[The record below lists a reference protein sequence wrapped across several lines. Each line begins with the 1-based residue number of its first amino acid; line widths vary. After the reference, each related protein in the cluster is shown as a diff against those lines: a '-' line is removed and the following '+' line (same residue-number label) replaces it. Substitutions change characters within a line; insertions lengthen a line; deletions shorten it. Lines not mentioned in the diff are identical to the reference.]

1 MEAMTARPALPKLVF
16 SHANGFPGACYRKL
30 YDFLD
35 DDFNVLHV
43 DRFGHDPRYPV
54 TDGWL
59 HLREQ
64 LIDFIVGNAKE
75 PVIAVGHSLGGYLSL
90 MAAAMRPALFSAV
103 VLLDSTIPGAWKG
116 AALGMVKQFGLVD
129 RITPAGIT
137 LDRRREW
144 SSTEAVYRHFQGKAA
159 FRHFDPN
166 CLRDYATL
174 GTVPSSGGVRL
185 AFDPQVEYRIYR
197 GIPHDMARHLP
208 GLQVPAGFIGGR
220 QSVDIRRVGLGVT
233 RQHLRVSMV
242 DGGHLFP
249 FEHPRTA
256 AAAIC
261 DMIAMLGPGAR
272 SASV

>member
-1 MEAMTARPALPKLVF
+1 MTKRRALPTLVF

-35 DDFNVLHV
+35 DDFNILHL

-54 TDGWL
+54 TDGWP
-59 HLREQ
+59 HLRDQ
-64 LIDFIVGNAKE
+64 LIDFVTASAKE

-90 MAAAMRPALFSAV
+90 MAAESRPALFSAV

-144 SSTEAVYRHFQGKAA
+144 SSVDAVYRHFQGKAA

-166 CLRDYATL
+166 CLRDYAAL
-174 GTVPSSGGVRL
+174 GTVPSPGGVKL
-185 AFDPQVEYRIYR
+185 AFDPLVEYRIYR
-197 GIPHDMARHLP
+197 CIPHDMARLLP
-208 GLQVPAGFIGGR
+208 GLKVPGGFIGGR
-220 QSVDIRRVGLGVT
+220 QSADIQRVGLGIT

-256 AAAIC
+256 ANAIR
-261 DMIAMLGPGAR
+261 DMIALLADKP
-272 SASV
+272 ASRD